1 MTPQS
6 DYILT
11 TEKGDSVTMT
21 GKKAVKDFF
30 QLAWKDIQYAID
42 NGTILWSPM
51 NNNEYFIDEL

>member
-1 MTPQS
+1 MTPQL

-11 TEKGDSVTMT
+11 TQQGDSVTMT

-30 QLAWKDIQYAID
+30 KLAWKDIQYAID

-51 NNNEYFIDEL
+51 NNKEYFIDEL